1 MIHIRTATAADQAAI
16 QAMVRGA
23 GLNPINVRWPNFR
36 VAEEGGRIVG
46 VGQMRPHGDGVV
58 ELASLTVIPEFRRRG
73 IGAELIGAL
82 MAGHAAPVY
91 LFCEGAKAPYYARHG
106 FRQVG
111 PSSLPRRLARI
122 HRLANIL
129 ARVESLAR
137 GGDTRIIAM
146 RWDG

>member
-1 MIHIRTATAADQAAI
+1 MIHIRTATAADQAVI
-16 QAMVRGA
+16 QALVRGA
-23 GLNPINVRWPNFR
+23 GLNPINVRWPNFQ

-46 VGQMRPHGDGVV
+46 VGQMRPHGGGVV

-82 MAGHAAPVY
+82 MAGRAAPVY
-91 LFCEGAKAPYYARHG
+91 LFCEGAKEAYYARHG

-111 PSSLPRRLARI
+111 RSSLPRRLARI

-129 ARVESLAR
+129 ARVESLMR